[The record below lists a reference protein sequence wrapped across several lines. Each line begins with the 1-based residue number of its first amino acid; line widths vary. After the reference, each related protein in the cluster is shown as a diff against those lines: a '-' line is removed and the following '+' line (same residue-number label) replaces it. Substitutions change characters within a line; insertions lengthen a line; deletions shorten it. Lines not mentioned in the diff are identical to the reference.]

1 MPLDAVT
8 FALKQEMFENC
19 YKKINKRISA
29 AKKKAKANKDLKGV
43 SKQNSMMT
51 SVVGSAANKNNE
63 VTPTATNNNST
74 IGGQ

>member
-1 MPLDAVT
+1 VPLDAVT
-8 FALKQEMFENC
+8 FALKQELFENC

-43 SKQNSMMT
+43 SKQNSIMT
-51 SVVGSAANKNNE
+51 PVMGSTTGKE
-63 VTPTATNNNST
+63 VTPTGTNNNST